1 MISSIS
7 CYVLIKDPFTTTLS
21 NEQIKKAETK
31 PCLNYDIG
39 IKRKWNNEHSWKIS
53 LNQVFMIAAKSN
65 TSKTEK
71 LKSLIKRQKLK
82 IIQELW
88 AFS

>member
-1 MISSIS
+1 MN
-7 CYVLIKDPFTTTLS
+7 KQKET
-21 NEQIKKAETK
+21 ETK

-39 IKRKWNNEHSWKIS
+39 IKRKWNNEHSWKIY
-53 LNQVFMIAAKSN
+53 LNRVFMIVAKSN

-82 IIQELW
+82 IIQEPW